1 MKLIHIEQIT
11 LDEKEKDILESAFYI
26 INQLYEETT
35 DYDLSNLTGKL
46 IDGLTKLEEYY
57 V

>member
-46 IDGLTKLEEYY
+46 IDGLTQLEEYY